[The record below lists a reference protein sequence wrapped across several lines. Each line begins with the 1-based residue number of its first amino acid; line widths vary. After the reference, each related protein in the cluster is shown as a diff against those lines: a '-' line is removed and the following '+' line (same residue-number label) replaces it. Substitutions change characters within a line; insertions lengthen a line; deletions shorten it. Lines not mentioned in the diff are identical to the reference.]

1 MATIKTA
8 LQIYDGMTP
17 AFRTMANA
25 VDSVLSVFDE
35 LQRDMNTPIH
45 LNTLSHAK
53 TQLMEFE
60 RAYVR
65 MEDQIQRLSH
75 EQGNFNNK
83 IRDGTNAFGGMLQ
96 KVMAIASA
104 YAGFET
110 IKAGI
115 EISDKV
121 TNVKAKLDLINDG
134 SQTTEQL
141 DQMIFDAAQRS
152 TTDYFDTANLVNR
165 MAMNAG
171 DAFSNN
177 KEVIAF
183 AETLNKRFQI
193 AGTTQEEMS
202 SATLQLSQGLAAGAL
217 RGEELNAV
225 FEAAPNIIKSIADY
239 IGVNIG
245 QIRQMA
251 SEGKLTADVVKNAMF
266 ATIDET
272 NKKFNSMPMTFGQV
286 WTTFKNEGVRALNP
300 VWEQLGKLAN
310 SQEFK
315 NMIQSVTEKIA
326 ILGQGLVYIFSWV
339 TSIYGFFASKWA
351 GIKPI
356 VSGIFDVFLA
366 VVALVYDWI
375 VLIYNIFSTHWT
387 TIEAVIWGIVGAFT
401 AYYMIL
407 GTVAAYKLLYA
418 AAVRIATGAMWGLN
432 LSLLANPLLWVAL
445 AIGVVIF
452 FIARWVQSVGGIQ
465 IAWAIFINF
474 LKTSTDNVKI
484 WFMSMIYNIMN
495 WFGELGLFCDIVWN
509 GILNGLGN
517 LKADGLMIMQQF
529 VNGAI
534 DMINGLINMANH
546 ILPTSIE
553 LIDHVTFGTNAEIK
567 NQANQRMRENE
578 ISRYQK
584 ELEAIELDRKNKINK
599 MRLDAATKEQNRLT
613 QINMMRE
620 NNVAKDKNKIN
631 KDKIEIPNY
640 TNYDNLLNNIANNT
654 GNTAGNTGAMR
665 DSIEI
670 AEEDLKYMRD
680 IAEREVINRF
690 TTAQVN
696 VEMVNHNNINSELDL
711 DGIFDGL
718 GEKIAEEVAI
728 SSEGEHK

>member
-251 SEGKLTADVVKNAMF
+251 SEGKITADVV
-266 ATIDET
+266 
-272 NKKFNSMPMTFGQV
+272 
-286 WTTFKNEGVRALNP
+286 
-300 VWEQLGKLAN
+300 
-310 SQEFK
+310 
-315 NMIQSVTEKIA
+315 
-326 ILGQGLVYIFSWV
+326 
-339 TSIYGFFASKWA
+339 
-351 GIKPI
+351 
-356 VSGIFDVFLA
+356 
-366 VVALVYDWI
+366 
-375 VLIYNIFSTHWT
+375 
-387 TIEAVIWGIVGAFT
+387 
-401 AYYMIL
+401 
-407 GTVAAYKLLYA
+407 
-418 AAVRIATGAMWGLN
+418 
-432 LSLLANPLLWVAL
+432 
-445 AIGVVIF
+445 
-452 FIARWVQSVGGIQ
+452 
-465 IAWAIFINF
+465 
-474 LKTSTDNVKI
+474 
-484 WFMSMIYNIMN
+484 
-495 WFGELGLFCDIVWN
+495 
-509 GILNGLGN
+509 
-517 LKADGLMIMQQF
+517 
-529 VNGAI
+529 
-534 DMINGLINMANH
+534 
-546 ILPTSIE
+546 
-553 LIDHVTFGTNAEIK
+553 
-567 NQANQRMRENE
+567 
-578 ISRYQK
+578 
-584 ELEAIELDRKNKINK
+584 
-599 MRLDAATKEQNRLT
+599 
-613 QINMMRE
+613 
-620 NNVAKDKNKIN
+620 
-631 KDKIEIPNY
+631 
-640 TNYDNLLNNIANNT
+640 
-654 GNTAGNTGAMR
+654 
-665 DSIEI
+665 
-670 AEEDLKYMRD
+670 
-680 IAEREVINRF
+680 
-690 TTAQVN
+690 
-696 VEMVNHNNINSELDL
+696 
-711 DGIFDGL
+711 
-718 GEKIAEEVAI
+718 
-728 SSEGEHK
+728 